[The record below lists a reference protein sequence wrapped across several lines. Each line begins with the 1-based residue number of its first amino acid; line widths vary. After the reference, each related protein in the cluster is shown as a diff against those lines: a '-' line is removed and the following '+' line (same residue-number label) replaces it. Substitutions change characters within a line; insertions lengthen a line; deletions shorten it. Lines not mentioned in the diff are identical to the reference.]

1 MLGQRSNGTTSRAF
15 TLVEILVVLA
25 IISILITISVVVAGR
40 VTQGGRVSA
49 TQDLIK
55 VLDATLTSYMSERE
69 AKIPAVYRDDAGEYF
84 PLWDGRPN
92 VNGAVDRDTVPA
104 MPSLALYLLIAGEV
118 PAVEKTLQGIDS
130 KYIRKESNIVNL
142 EGRTLRKRPGPALPL
157 AAGVSYSILDAWGRP
172 IRFVHPAF
180 DGGGGDYFADGNVRA
195 RDPVGYDVDSDG
207 NVSGT
212 RELLRRSYRPFDP
225 SSSTAANPVP
235 VGDADEGICVS
246 GRPYFYSAGP
256 DGDPGTRQDNVYT
269 MRPTFPPE
277 TEKLD

>member
-1 MLGQRSNGTTSRAF
+1 MLGQRSNRTTARGF

-55 VLDATLTSYMSERE
+55 VLDSTLTSYISERE
-69 AKIPAVYRDDAGEYF
+69 AKVPAVYRDDADNLF
-84 PLWDGRPN
+84 PLWDGRPV

-104 MPSLALYLLIAGEV
+104 LPSQALYLLIASEV
-118 PAVEKTLQGIDS
+118 PAIQKTLEGIDS
-130 KYIRKESNIVNL
+130 KYIRKETNIVNI
-142 EGRTLRKRPGPALPL
+142 EGQTLRKRPATGEPL
-157 AAGVSYSILDAWGRP
+157 QNGVSFSILDAWGRP

-180 DGGGGDYFADGNVRA
+180 DGGGGDYYSDGSLRA
-195 RDPVGYDVDSDG
+195 RDPIGYDVDA
-207 NVSGT
+207 NGT
-212 RELLRRSYRPFDP
+212 VAGVRELLRRSYRPFDP
-225 SSSTAANPVP
+225 SSSPAANP
-235 VGDADEGICVS
+235 VGDADEGLCVS